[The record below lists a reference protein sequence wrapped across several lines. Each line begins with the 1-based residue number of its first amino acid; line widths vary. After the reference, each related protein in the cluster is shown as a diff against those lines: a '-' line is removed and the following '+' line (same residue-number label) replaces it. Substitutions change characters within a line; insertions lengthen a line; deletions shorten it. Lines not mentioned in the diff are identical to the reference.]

1 MGRNE
6 ALNKAPVPTPGHS
19 LRSAAAMRAAGV
31 LLLALVVIASA
42 AILIV
47 QHLNEVTARQKLD
60 DAARYFRARTQSIEE
75 GWQIQAEWM
84 RSQLAFSRA
93 MDATDEKLGRARF
106 NVFVTSFGGA
116 GTFRQVLLLRPD
128 GTVLGSY
135 GTHKDRPLALPRPL
149 DASPVWVYGEQ
160 DRTLYRALSVP
171 TMVHGEPA
179 RLLLYA
185 PLDNALLLRMT
196 FPDTRASLLWRG
208 QVIAQSM
215 PLNAA
220 DRPSGETLEVA
231 QKLGWNESADSPD
244 LSIHTRLRV
253 PVTNRDLLLLVLA
266 TVVFIAALSWLVLG
280 RWMGMQSRRIRVIE
294 RAVNLFSA
302 SQTLEGEV
310 SARLQQ
316 AGPASG
322 DELASLALGM
332 RSMMGAIEE
341 ARGGLE
347 TSRIALFASERKYR
361 SLVEQASDAIFL
373 CSPDGSY
380 LDMNQTGLD
389 LLGYTREEVLKSGLH
404 SFVPAEDLQAKPIQF
419 ERMRGGQPV
428 LSERHLR
435 RKDGRIIVVESRIR
449 MLENGNLLGIA
460 RDVSERKKLEN
471 ELLELNATLERR
483 VAERTADLASVN
495 AELTSANGELEAF
508 SSAVSHDLRTPLR
521 GIDGYSRLLQEEYA
535 DVLDNDGKRYV
546 ERVRLGTQRMG
557 TLIDDLLKLSKVG
570 RETLQLS
577 PVDLSAL
584 AREVAAELQMS
595 GQHTFTCR
603 IQAGVSVTADPGL
616 MRLVLENLL
625 GNAVKYT
632 GKTPDPM
639 IAFAATAVGAGVEI
653 TIRDNGAG
661 FDMAYAD
668 KLFQPFQRLHSEREF
683 EGTGVGLATVARIV
697 QRHGGHV
704 RATAEPNR
712 GSTFYIFLPK
722 GKVQT

>member
-1 MGRNE
+1 MQ
-6 ALNKAPVPTPGHS
+6 TPGQS
-19 LRSAAAMRAAGV
+19 LRSAAARRAAGV

-60 DAARYFRARTQSIEE
+60 DAARYFRVRTHSMEE
-75 GWQIQAEWM
+75 AWQIQAEWM

-93 MDATDEKLGRARF
+93 MDTSDEKLGRARF
-106 NVFVTSFGGA
+106 TAFVTSFGGS

-135 GTHKDRPLALPRPL
+135 GTREGQQLALPRPL
-149 DASPVWVYGEQ
+149 QASPVWVYGEQ
-160 DRTLYRALSVP
+160 DHTLYRALSVA
-171 TMVHGEPA
+171 TMVRGEPA

-196 FPDTRASLLWRG
+196 FPDTRASLMWRG
-208 QVIAQSM
+208 RVVAESM
-215 PLNAA
+215 PLNAT
-220 DRPSGETLEVA
+220 DKPSGESLEVA

-280 RWMGMQSRRIRVIE
+280 RWMGLQSRRIRVME

-310 SARLQQ
+310 SVQLQQ

-322 DELASLALGM
+322 DELASLAHGM
-332 RSMMGAIEE
+332 GSMMGAIEE
-341 ARGGLE
+341 AREGLE
-347 TSRIALFASERKYR
+347 TSRIALFESERKYR
-361 SLVEQASDAIFL
+361 SLIEQASDGIFL
-373 CSPDGSY
+373 CSPDGLY
-380 LDMNQTGLD
+380 LDMNQAGLD
-389 LLGYTREEVLKSGLH
+389 LLGFSREEVLKAGLH
-404 SFVPAEDLQAKPIQF
+404 TFVVPEELKAQPIQF
-419 ERMRGGQPV
+419 ERMRSGEPV
-428 LSERHLR
+428 LSERRLR

-449 MLENGNLLGIA
+449 MLENGDLLGIA

-471 ELLELNATLERR
+471 EL
-483 VAERTADLASVN
+483 ASVN
-495 AELTSANGELEAF
+495 TELASANGELEAF

-535 DVLDNDGKRYV
+535 GVLDNEGKRYV

-557 TLIDDLLKLSKVG
+557 TLIDDLLKLSRVG
-570 RETLQLS
+570 RGTLQLS

-595 GQHTFTCR
+595 GQNTFTCR
-603 IQAGVSVTADPGL
+603 IQSGVTATGDPGL

-632 GKTPDPM
+632 GKTPNPL
-639 IAFAATAVGAGVEI
+639 IEVAATSVNAGVEI

-661 FDMAYAD
+661 FDMNYARD
-668 KLFQPFQRLHSEREF
+668 LFKPFQRLHSEREF

-704 RATAEPNR
+704 RATSEPNR
-712 GSTFYIFLPK
+712 GSTFYIFLPN